1 MTKILNVQTVTEI
14 LLNDNIITLE
24 QKEFILQN
32 FELQKKKLVKERL
45 SEVKSKRTKVAG
57 YLEISTPEVI
67 TSLGIKIGEK
77 GDILSEEIIMK
88 AIARYVKLDYK
99 KIDPL
104 KLDVNKVT
112 KIFPRAFAQKHIV
125 IPLEVNPSSVTV
137 AVTDPYN
144 MEVLDS
150 LRKVTSLKINM
161 VISTKTDILKTISEF
176 YGFRTSVVAAE
187 KELSSSY
194 DIQNLEQYVK
204 IKDIADIESTDQ
216 HIINAVDYI
225 FHYAFEQR
233 ASDIHIEPKRAN
245 DIIRI
250 RIDGVLHNIH
260 SVPKAVH
267 NAIVSRIKTLSR
279 MDIAEKRR
287 PQDGRIKTDHKGREI
302 ELRVSTLPV
311 AFGEKVVMRIFD
323 PDILMQDLKELGFT
337 EKGYQLFNSFIMQP
351 HGIILVTGPTGSGK
365 TTTLY
370 SALRRIA
377 TEENNVT
384 TIEDPIEM
392 ICEEFN
398 QIAVQPSINFT
409 FANALRTI
417 LRQDP
422 DIIMVG
428 EIRDLETAQ
437 NAIQSALT
445 GHLVLSTLHTND
457 APSSIARLIDMGVEP
472 FLISSTVIGIMA
484 QRLVR
489 KICPHCLFERK
500 MSDVEMAALKI
511 KNDTKKDIMIKE
523 GAGCVLCRKTGYLGR
538 DGIFEILDINND
550 IKMLINKKADSSIIK
565 SEARKKGMNTLRE
578 SAIKKLLAGITTV
591 DEIIRVTSTI

>member
-1 MTKILNVQTVTEI
+1 MANILNAQKVTDI
-14 LLNDNIITLE
+14 LLNTGVINPE
-24 QKEFILQN
+24 EKKFILQN
-32 FELQKKKLVKERL
+32 FEVRERKLFRERL
-45 SEVKSKRTKVAG
+45 AAAKSSRTRKPVSEEVSA
-57 YLEISTPEVI
+57 PEVI
-67 TSLGIKIGEK
+67 AALDMKVGGK
-77 GDILSEEIIMK
+77 GDILTEEVIMK
-88 AIARYVKLDYK
+88 AVAKDAGLEFK

-104 KLDVNKVT
+104 KLDVHKIT
-112 KIFPRAFAQKHIV
+112 KIFTRAFARKHIAL
-125 IPLEVNPSSVTV
+125 PLDVSKDTVTV

-144 MEVLDS
+144 MNTLDGIK
-150 LRKVTSLKINM
+150 KVTSLKINL
-161 VISTKTDILKTISEF
+161 VISTKTDILKTITEF

-187 KELSSSY
+187 KELNTSY
-194 DIQNLEQYVK
+194 DIQNLEQYVR
-204 IKDIADIESTDQ
+204 IKDVSDIESTDQ

-233 ASDIHIEPKRAN
+233 ASDIHVEPKRIN
-245 DIIRI
+245 SMVRL

-260 SVPKAVH
+260 NVPKLVH

-287 PQDGRIKTDHKGREI
+287 PQDGRIKTDHKGREV

-311 AFGEKVVMRIFD
+311 AFGEKVVIRVFD
-323 PDILMQDLKELGFT
+323 PEILMQNLKELGFT
-337 EKGYQLFNSFIMQP
+337 DKEFALFNSFITQP

-370 SALRRIA
+370 SALKRIA
-377 TEENNVT
+377 TEEKNVT

-398 QIAVQPSINFT
+398 QIAVMPSIDFT

-428 EIRDLETAQ
+428 EIRDLEAAE

-457 APSSIARLIDMGVEP
+457 AASSITRLIDMGVEP
-472 FLISSTVIGIMA
+472 FLISSTVIGVMA

-489 KICPHCLFERK
+489 KICPHCVFERK
-500 MSDVEMAALKI
+500 MTDVEMSSLKV
-511 KNDTKKDIMIKE
+511 KSTSGKDVIVKE
-523 GAGCVLCRKTGYLGR
+523 GEGCVQCRNTGYLGR
-538 DGIFEILDINND
+538 TGIFEILDVDDD
-550 IKMLINKKADSSIIK
+550 IKKLINTKADSGVIK
-565 SEARKKGMNTLRE
+565 KEARKKGMSILRE
-578 SAIKKLLAGITTV
+578 SAIKKLLSGQTTV
-591 DEIIRVTSTI
+591 AEIIRVTSTI